1 MHLMF
6 HLFDYDVWI
15 HSIKHVKP
23 INKIIKITPAIRPNI
38 IANTSTYEPY
48 TWKNLKWINDN
59 AIMNDLKKLF
69 KLV

>member
-48 TWKNLKWINDN
+48 T
-59 AIMNDLKKLF
+59 
-69 KLV
+69 